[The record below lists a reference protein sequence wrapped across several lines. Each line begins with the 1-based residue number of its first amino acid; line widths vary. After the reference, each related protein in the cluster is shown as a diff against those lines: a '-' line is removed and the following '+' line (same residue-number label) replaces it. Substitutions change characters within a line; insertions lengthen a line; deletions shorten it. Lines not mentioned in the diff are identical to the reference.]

1 LINSERMVYL
11 MKFSRGL
18 LTGSILGAVAGMM
31 ILPKLNN
38 ENKNQNN
45 NSSNMNLDKIN
56 ELMTQNKTK

>member
-1 LINSERMVYL
+1 